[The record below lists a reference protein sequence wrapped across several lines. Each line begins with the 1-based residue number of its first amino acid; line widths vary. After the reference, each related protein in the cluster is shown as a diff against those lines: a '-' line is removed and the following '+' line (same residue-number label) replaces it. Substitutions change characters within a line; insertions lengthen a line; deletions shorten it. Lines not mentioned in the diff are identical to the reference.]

1 MARYSNIFA
10 GGMAS
15 CNLNGRNISIIN
27 GEVYVDGIHYVPESE
42 AGTGEDYKPFTPG
55 KMTDHKFDVSSDFDS
70 IISKGFVDVVFT
82 QSDKEDDFEV
92 RGRLPENLIKKMNIE
107 VSGGTLYISMKS
119 GSYENIVV
127 HGKAPAI
134 YVSNKTLKDVSSSGS
149 GDFTV
154 NGNLNASD
162 GFSVRSSGSSDFKC
176 GVIKA
181 DSKDVTVSTSGS
193 GDIELAGVEAY
204 VFMVHISGSADVDCG
219 TAKTKICSIDI
230 KGSGDVKINGSTE
243 SVNFSIAGSGD
254 IDAGDF
260 KADTGK
266 ASVAGSGDI
275 RCNVERLSDRVRGS
289 GDIHNKY
296 H

>member
-1 MARYSNIFA
+1 
-10 GGMAS
+10 
-15 CNLNGRNISIIN
+15 
-27 GEVYVDGIHYVPESE
+27 
-42 AGTGEDYKPFTPG
+42 
-55 KMTDHKFDVSSDFDS
+55 MTDHKFDVSSDFDS

-127 HGKAPAI
+127 HGEAPAI

-204 VFMVHISGSADVDCG
+204 VFMVHISGSADIDCG

>member
-1 MARYSNIFA
+1 MIEITA
-10 GGMAS
+10 
-15 CNLNGRNISIIN
+15 
-27 GEVYVDGIHYVPESE
+27 
-42 AGTGEDYKPFTPG
+42 
-55 KMTDHKFDVSSDFDS
+55 
-70 IISKGFVDVVFT
+70 
-82 QSDKEDDFEV
+82 EV
-92 RGRLPENLIKKMNIE
+92 R
-107 VSGGTLYISMKS
+107 
-119 GSYENIVV
+119 
-127 HGKAPAI
+127 AAI
-134 YVSNKTLKDVSSSGS
+134 DR
-149 GDFTV
+149 
-154 NGNLNASD
+154 A
-162 GFSVRSSGSSDFKC
+162 
-176 GVIKA
+176 A
-181 DSKDVTVSTSGS
+181 

>member
-1 MARYSNIFA
+1 M
-10 GGMAS
+10 
-15 CNLNGRNISIIN
+15 
-27 GEVYVDGIHYVPESE
+27 YVDGIHYVPESE

-127 HGKAPAI
+127 HGEAPTI

-275 RCNVERLSDRVRGS
+275 HCNVERLSDRVRGS

>member
-1 MARYSNIFA
+1 
-10 GGMAS
+10 MAS

-55 KMTDHKFDVSSDFDS
+55 NMTVHKFDVSSDFDS
-70 IISKGFVDVVFT
+70 IMSKGFVDVVFT
-82 QSDKEDDFEV
+82 QSDKDEDFVV
-92 RGRLPENLIKKMNIE
+92 RGQLPENLIKKLNIE
-107 VSGGTLYISMKS
+107 VSDGTLYISMKS

-127 HGKAPAI
+127 NGEAPTI
-134 YVSNKTLKDVSSSGS
+134 YVTNKTLKDVSSSGS

-154 NGNLNASD
+154 NGDLNAIE
-162 GFSVRSSGSSDFKC
+162 GFTVRNSGSSDFKC

-181 DSKDVTVSTSGS
+181 GKKDVTISTSGS
-193 GDIELAGVEAY
+193 GDFEIEGVEAY
-204 VFMVHISGSADVDCG
+204 IFMVHIFGSADVDCG

-230 KGSGDVKINGSTE
+230 KGSGDVKIKGITD
-243 SVNFSIAGSGD
+243 SVDFSIAGSGD

-260 KADTGK
+260 KAESGK

-275 RCNVERLSDRVRGS
+275 RCNVERLSDHVRGS
-289 GDIHNKY
+289 GDVHNKY
-296 H
+296 F

>member
-27 GEVYVDGIHYVPESE
+27 GEVYVDGIHYVPESG

-55 KMTDHKFDVSSDFDS
+55 NMTDHKFDVSSDFDS
-70 IISKGFVDVVFT
+70 IMSKGFVDVVFT
-82 QSDKEDDFEV
+82 QSDRDEDFEV
-92 RGRLPENLIKKMNIE
+92 KGRLPENLIKKMNIE
-107 VSGGTLYISMKS
+107 VSGGTLYISMKP
-119 GSYENIVV
+119 GACENLVV
-127 HGKAPAI
+127 HGEALTI
-134 YVSNKTLKDVSSSGS
+134 FVTNKMLKDVSSSGS

-154 NGNLNASD
+154 DGDLNATD
-162 GFSVRSSGSSDFKC
+162 GFTVRNSGSGDFKC

-181 DSKDVTVSTSGS
+181 GKKDVTISTSGS
-193 GDIELAGVEAY
+193 GDVEIEGVESY
-204 VFMVHISGSADVDCG
+204 IFMVQISGSADVDCG
-219 TAKTKICSIDI
+219 TVKTKICSIDI
-230 KGSGDVKINGSTE
+230 KGSGEVKIKGSTD
-243 SVNFSIAGSGD
+243 SGDFSIAGSGD
-254 IDAGDF
+254 IDASNF
-260 KADTGK
+260 KAKSGK

-296 H
+296 F

>member
-1 MARYSNIFA
+1 
-10 GGMAS
+10 
-15 CNLNGRNISIIN
+15 
-27 GEVYVDGIHYVPESE
+27 
-42 AGTGEDYKPFTPG
+42 
-55 KMTDHKFDVSSDFDS
+55 
-70 IISKGFVDVVFT
+70 
-82 QSDKEDDFEV
+82 
-92 RGRLPENLIKKMNIE
+92 MNIE

-127 HGKAPAI
+127 NGEAPTI
-134 YVSNKTLKDVSSSGS
+134 YVTNKTLKDVSSSGS

-162 GFSVRSSGSSDFKC
+162 GFSVRSSGSSDFRC

-204 VFMVHISGSADVDCG
+204 VFMLHISGSADVDCG

-260 KADTGK
+260 KADIGK

-275 RCNVERLSDRVRGS
+275 RCHVERLSDRVRGS
-289 GDIHNKY
+289 GDIHNRF
-296 H
+296 